1 MQTLV
6 MPDSRPFP
14 LDGFLGAPLEG
25 EADSETAR
33 TKRACDVAFAV
44 ALVESQSVQR
54 LFMGS
59 VEFP

>member
-6 MPDSRPFP
+6 MSDSRPLP
-14 LDGFLGAPLEG
+14 LDGIPGAPLEG
-25 EADSETAR
+25 EADSEAAR

-54 LFMGS
+54 LLMGS